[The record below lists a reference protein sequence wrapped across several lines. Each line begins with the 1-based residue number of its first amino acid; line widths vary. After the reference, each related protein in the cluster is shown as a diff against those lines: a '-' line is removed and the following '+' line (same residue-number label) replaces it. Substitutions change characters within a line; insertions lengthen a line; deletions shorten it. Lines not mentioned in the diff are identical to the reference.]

1 MKQRPRDDCR
11 DVVQFTIVVM
21 DGDFEASIRNR
32 SPYVQRGRWIAKVMN
47 TLKII
52 LFCQLALTEH
62 EKRTMVR
69 FTTLIVTSEGVAK
82 LRHLRTVQRFTY
94 DVIEKFAGASAKDK
108 LCIISFDEMQLKP
121 KLAYQRGDD
130 VIEGFADHGSL
141 GRANACAD
149 HALVMMVRGKYFYLK
164 QHLDGDA
171 ARAIQ
176 GLPLTAENYPEAVR
190 ILQHRFGKDDVRK
203 DTLVAKLLSL
213 PGVTDADNIKSLRKL
228 TDEVT
233 AGVRSLRAL
242 DITNIG
248 EVLLPVLKGKI
259 PASWRLQWARLRR
272 ERATDDENTEF
283 ESFLRFLQQEVECQE
298 ESVQVLCQKKR
309 EESSQPANRATTKQ
323 PEGLDENIELADDFS
338 GGQVDI
344 LIGTDQYYKV
354 VLRDCVVLDESLRA
368 LDTIFGYVI
377 HWKGTST
384 GQVHSTCMSV

>member
-1 MKQRPRDDCR
+1 MGKPDPNTDIESLKAKRTKDRSKATKQINELKSLFKQVHEDNQSPARYELDYAIEIGESHLTLLGTLEAQLRDAGIEDAESTHIADLHR
-11 DVVQFTIVVM
+11 AVGLGKRLLSDLREQAAAPVTPNFQHQATFKIDFNLPKFHGDVLAWPEFWKVY
-21 DGDFEASIRNR
+21 EASVHRN
-32 SPYVQRGRWIAKVMN
+32 
-47 TLKII
+47 
-52 LFCQLALTEH
+52 
-62 EKRTMVR
+62 
-69 FTTLIVTSEGVAK
+69 
-82 LRHLRTVQRFTY
+82 
-94 DVIEKFAGASAKDK
+94 
-108 LCIISFDEMQLKP
+108 
-121 KLAYQRGDD
+121 LAYSPVQ
-130 VIEGFADHGSL
+130 
-141 GRANACAD
+141 
-149 HALVMMVRGKYFYLK
+149 KYFYLK

-354 VLRDCVVLDESLRA
+354 VLRDCVEDEVFRSAMMTAVTKLYQSLSPATLSRS
-368 LDTIFGYVI
+368 D
-377 HWKGTST
+377 
-384 GQVHSTCMSV
+384 

>member
-1 MKQRPRDDCR
+1 MRTTRAPARYELDYAIEIGESHLTLLGTLEAQLRDAGIEDAES
-11 DVVQFTIVVM
+11 TH
-21 DGDFEASIRNR
+21 
-32 SPYVQRGRWIAKVMN
+32 IAD
-47 TLKII
+47 L
-52 LFCQLALTEH
+52 H
-62 EKRTMVR
+62 
-69 FTTLIVTSEGVAK
+69 
-82 LRHLRTVQRFTY
+82 
-94 DVIEKFAGASAKDK
+94 
-108 LCIISFDEMQLKP
+108 
-121 KLAYQRGDD
+121 
-130 VIEGFADHGSL
+130 
-141 GRANACAD
+141 RA
-149 HALVMMVRGKYFYLK
+149 KYFYLK

-323 PEGLDENIELADDFS
+323 PEGLEENIELADDFS

-354 VLRDCVVLDESLRA
+354 VLRDCVACRKKSSHGDTVGSRA
-368 LDTIFGYVI
+368 RSKCAATDTQPGV
-377 HWKGTST
+377 TQRSP
-384 GQVHSTCMSV
+384 